1 MSINIGIAHLRAIV
15 ALTDHGSFTAAAG
28 ALDVSQPS
36 LSRTV
41 AEAERRLK
49 VRLFV
54 RTTRSVTPT
63 GDGREVASF
72 ARRVLFEFDEGLRQI
87 GRFVS
92 GERGTV
98 TIACLPSLAA
108 TYLPQYIVDFRSQH
122 PEVTVHI
129 QDGLRDDVLSAVRD
143 GSVDFALAA
152 AAERED
158 GLDAEPVTRDLF
170 VCAVPSDHRFV
181 GRDSVD
187 WTELAGES
195 FIAFG
200 PESSIDGP
208 VRRALDNAGVHVGP
222 VVRAHNVGAVA
233 GLTAAGLGITVVP
246 ELVVPM
252 MSFAPLT
259 YVPLEPK
266 AYRTISVVQLPR
278 RHHSASSRA
287 FIEMLLPR
295 KDRETTLP

>member
-1 MSINIGIAHLRAIV
+1 MSINLGIAHLRAIV
-15 ALTDHGSFTAAAG
+15 AVADNASFTSAAAV
-28 ALDVSQPS
+28 LDVSQPN
-36 LSRTV
+36 LSRTI

-54 RTTRSVTPT
+54 RTTRNVTPT
-63 GDGREVASF
+63 GDGREVATF
-72 ARRVLFEFDEGLRQI
+72 ARRVLSEFDEGLRQI

-98 TIACLPSLAA
+98 ALACLPSLAA
-108 TYLPQYIVDFRSQH
+108 TYLPRYIVDFRAEQ
-122 PEVTVHI
+122 PDVTVHI
-129 QDGLRDDVLSAVRD
+129 QDGLRDDVLAAVRD
-143 GSVDFALAA
+143 GTVDFALVATVD
-152 AAERED
+152 AEN
-158 GLDAEPVTRDLF
+158 GLDVEPITADMF

-181 GRDSVD
+181 GRATVS
-187 WTELAGES
+187 WTELAGEP

-208 VRRALDNAGVHVGP
+208 VRRALDTARVSVGP

-259 YVPLEPK
+259 YIPLEPRI
-266 AYRTISVVQLPR
+266 YRTISAVQLTG
-278 RHHSASSRA
+278 RHHSASARA
-287 FIEMLLPR
+287 FLDMLLPM
-295 KDRETTLP
+295 